1 MPSFIRRS
9 QFGLNGFNAERISR
23 WGTPLALWGVAAG
36 AAVSLFLSDVPLFKK
51 DVLIKV
57 PVVGNYFI
65 DKTPDSDKPF

>member
-1 MPSFIRRS
+1 MPAFLRRS
-9 QFGLNGFNAERISR
+9 QIGLNGITPERLR
-23 WGTPLALWGVAAG
+23 GWTTPLMIWGVAAG
-36 AAVSLFLSDVPLFKK
+36 GAVSLFLSDVPLFRK

>member
-1 MPSFIRRS
+1 MPSFLRKS
-9 QFGLNGFNAERISR
+9 QIGLNGFTPERLR
-23 WGTPLALWGVAAG
+23 GYTNTLVLWGGAAG
-36 AAVSLFLSDVPLFKK
+36 FAVSLFLSDVPLFRK

>member
-1 MPSFIRRS
+1 MPSFARKNQPAFGRFTPERMMQWRS
-9 QFGLNGFNAERISR
+9 
-23 WGTPLALWGVAAG
+23 PLMIWGVAAG